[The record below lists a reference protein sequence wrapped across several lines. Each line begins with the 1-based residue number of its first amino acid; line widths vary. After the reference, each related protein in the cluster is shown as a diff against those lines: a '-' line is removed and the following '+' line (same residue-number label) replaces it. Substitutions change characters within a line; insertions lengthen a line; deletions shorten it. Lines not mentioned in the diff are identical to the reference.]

1 MNPVTPKKEEIL
13 LKKFIVFLVLILF
26 SINAYSQLIPITKNQ
41 KLRKEFKQ
49 ERKALIDEG
58 WDIVPFPGEEPQSIK
73 RLSDIGIAATTNWGK
88 DLLLPE
94 AIRQRLLLEC
104 KTKVVIKVF
113 DTAGKSN
120 HSFLKQGQLAGS
132 TWTGETDPE
141 DLNGHGT
148 HVAGIIA
155 GDDGLGVL
163 DALVDAGLVTWKP
176 VKVLSNGG
184 SGSFSWIANAI
195 RAEAEDNK
203 RLIAQGYLVVC
214 TASLGGGT
222 AKIADVEAALK
233 ADVANGVIWTVA
245 AGNSSGAPVNY
256 PGNSEHVICV
266 GSLDNTNPLVH
277 SSFESVGP
285 EMWVGMPGRSVYST
299 YKNNTFATLSGTSM
313 ATPFQAAACA
323 IALSK
328 WGNRLANKDTMKTY
342 LSTICSDLGAKGK
355 DNFTGWGIDYIK
367 AILDVEPGKIPPPD
381 VPPIDT
387 TPPAHPVRHLYF
399 SLAGPYQI
407 WWNNNIGLSGTLLEP
422 RAFTA
427 TKRQL
432 KAMSNDVLTVT
443 RIDIRVVSS
452 TNLAPVE
459 YTNLTNNV
467 KKYFTNRGLQ
477 LTGVVDYNDAASW
490 AAYFCEMI
498 LATQYTPKLYVDIV
512 RIEVK
517 DRNGKTS
524 YLNEADIKHW
534 RNTP

>member
-1 MNPVTPKKEEIL
+1 M
-13 LKKFIVFLVLILF
+13 KKFIVFLVLTLF
-26 SINAYSQLIPITKNQ
+26 SIDAAYSQLISITKNQ
-41 KLRKEFKQ
+41 RLRKEFNR
-49 ERKALIDEG
+49 ERRALIDEG

-73 RLSDIGIAATTNWGK
+73 RLSDVGTVATTNWGK

-94 AIRQRLLLEC
+94 AVRQRLVSEC
-104 KTKVVIKVF
+104 RTKIVIKIF

-141 DLNGHGT
+141 DKNGHGT

-163 DALVDAGLVTWKP
+163 DALVDAEIVTWKP
-176 VKVLSNGG
+176 VKVLGNNG

-203 RLIAQGYLVVC
+203 QLIAQGYLVVC

-222 AKIADVEAALK
+222 TKVADVEAALR
-233 ADVANGVIWTVA
+233 ADIESGVIWTVA
-245 AGNSSGAPVNY
+245 AGNSSGGPVNY
-256 PGNSEHVICV
+256 PGNSEYVVCV
-266 GSLDNTNPLVH
+266 GSLDNTNPPVH

-299 YKNNTFATLSGTSM
+299 YKENTFATLSGTSM

-328 WGNRLANKDTMKTY
+328 WGARLANKDAMKSY
-342 LSTICSDLGAKGK
+342 LSTICADLGAKGK

-367 AILDVEPGKIPPPD
+367 SILDTAPGTLPPPPPPP
-381 VPPIDT
+381 PPIDT
-387 TPPAHPVRHLYF
+387 VPAHPARHLYF
-399 SLAGPYQI
+399 SLPGSYQI
-407 WWNNNIGLSGTLLEP
+407 WWNNNIGLSGTSREP

-427 TKRQL
+427 RKRQL
-432 KAMSNDVLTVT
+432 RTMSSDVLTVT

-452 TNLAPVE
+452 TNLAPIE
-459 YTNLTNNV
+459 YTNLTNNI
-467 KKYFTNRGLQ
+467 KKYFTGRGLQ
-477 LTGVVDYNDAASW
+477 LSGVVDYNDAANW

-498 LATQYTPKLYVDIV
+498 LATQYTPKLYIDII